1 MEEEA
6 IHRPLSAVVVTALVE
21 VAVEVAVE
29 VSLDI
34 QSTVVCSGL

>member
-21 VAVEVAVE
+21 VAVEVA
-29 VSLDI
+29 LDI